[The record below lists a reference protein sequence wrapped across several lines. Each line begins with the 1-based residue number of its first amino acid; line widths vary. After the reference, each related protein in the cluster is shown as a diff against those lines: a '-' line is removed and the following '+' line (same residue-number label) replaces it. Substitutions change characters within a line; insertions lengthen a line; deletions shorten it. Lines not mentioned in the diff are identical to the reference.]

1 MTASRVRRATGLPRQ
16 VAVVNDEQPWL
27 STAPYDENLLACTRI
42 DWQLGDWPSLATLDY
57 DALQNHPDRAKLV
70 LFAAAALLQTDNFDA
85 ARRYIGL
92 ARDWGG
98 SRKDLL
104 RILVAGVHNTLG
116 RAAALGGQKPRAIKH
131 FERSITVGTPGTESR
146 LTARARI
153 NEQLAQL
160 DLPATEYLGD
170 VLAGKSLAH
179 MSRSLLPMDGSDG
192 AMIDALKE
200 QKDERVAQLQKQD
213 DDLVHV
219 RKSLEATLKKEVLNA
234 ARQIEAYLS
243 IQNYFNTGHFTAEMH
258 RSAVSPDFGLYLIE
272 LLETGSYDVV
282 VEFGS
287 GLSTVII
294 AKAINKITPPGQHTS
309 ATSFVSYD
317 HLQRYYD
324 KTRARLKQTGLDGRV
339 QLTLAPLSPYAAANG
354 KTYAYYDCQETLVD
368 LARKHASDSLR
379 MLVVVDGPPGTTG
392 LHARYP
398 ALPMI
403 LAQFGKATI
412 DFVLDDYSRT
422 DERDV
427 VKIWCS
433 ELTQMQRTYEK
444 KSFPFEKGALFLRVE
459 AQRGVYE

>member
-1 MTASRVRRATGLPRQ
+1 
-16 VAVVNDEQPWL
+16 VVNDEQPWL